1 LQFFIFFI
9 VHMTTFKTFNE
20 QLISYNFH
28 IIHTTLEKLEKTE
41 LFLPRCIAYVG
52 YTFNIS

>member
-1 LQFFIFFI
+1 
-9 VHMTTFKTFNE
+9 MTTFKTFNE

-28 IIHTTLEKLEKTE
+28 IIHTTFEKTE